1 MICKILPETRASKGF
16 AGTKP
21 IKVSQN
27 PGIPPLSAYSL
38 EAWTPKLAKLIPSP
52 GLKYYTENKTYNS
65 SNDSS
70 NCIINKC

>member
-52 GLKYYTENKTYNS
+52 GLNTTLKIRPITVAM
-65 SNDSS
+65 
-70 NCIINKC
+70 IVVIV